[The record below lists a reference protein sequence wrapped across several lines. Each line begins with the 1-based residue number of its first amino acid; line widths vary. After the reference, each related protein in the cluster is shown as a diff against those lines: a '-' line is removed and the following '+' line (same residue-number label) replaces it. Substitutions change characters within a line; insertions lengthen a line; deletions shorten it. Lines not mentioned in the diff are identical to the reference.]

1 MKSVVC
7 ERGKRPN
14 SNSRPK
20 MKHNKKKKTKI
31 DAKMPKIPPSAF
43 FYFFCSSLCF
53 LLFISDSSILEHFR
67 FGFEL
72 KSICLHIGRTFVR
85 DFKSRIRISSK
96 SMRDIGKA
104 CGEKSKT

>member
-43 FYFFCSSLCF
+43 FYF
-53 LLFISDSSILEHFR
+53 LFKRTNLT
-67 FGFEL
+67 EL
-72 KSICLHIGRTFVR
+72 SFSYTEGRTFVR